1 MHYVAK
7 LTGVKYRM
15 EYVLL
20 VLQLLLGIAVFLLWQ
35 WIKQLPA
42 SIHKRQEQLFQQ
54 QLANDLGDVDEFVE

>member
-1 MHYVAK
+1 
-7 LTGVKYRM
+7 M

-20 VLQLLLGIAVFLLWQ
+20 DLQLLLGIAVFLLWQ

-54 QLANDLGDVDEFVE
+54 QLANDLGNVDEFVE